1 MLLSSGRCIHGTD
14 TSLGQGYCL
23 ISEVRSRRP
32 AEGGGLGDEEACS
45 LARQARTAAGAALL
59 SATTG
64 SWLHPAT
71 SSMMSQAGCNK
82 PCWPASTSGC
92 KIWLSRHLG
101 EWGNCHPGAWGL
113 GEGQWADEG
122 MEEGPSPRSEPEP
135 GSWQEWGTSGPGLR
149 TAGSAKLRAGA

>member
-1 MLLSSGRCIHGTD
+1 MARILSHFRGEEPEACRRGGD
-14 TSLGQGYCL
+14 L
-23 ISEVRSRRP
+23 EKRRP
-32 AEGGGLGDEEACS
+32 AAF
-45 LARQARTAAGAALL
+45 ARQSCPAAGAALL

-64 SWLHPAT
+64 SWLHPSPPPT
-71 SSMMSQAGCNK
+71 PMMSQAGCNK

-122 MEEGPSPRSEPEP
+122 MEEGLSPWSEPEP
-135 GSWQEWGTSGPGLR
+135 GSWQEQGTRGAGLR
-149 TAGSAKLRAGA
+149 TAGSGTLRAGA